1 MNQQNV
7 GLSTKFFQFQ
17 DVFMMIRRK
26 KTTIF
31 TDAKDSTSV
40 HELKKMIEGILKVP
54 PKDQRLLSKDNTIM
68 DDEKQLQD
76 YGITMVTAK
85 AQQPAVLYLVLRQE
99 HDFEPLEIV
108 TYSQPPDL
116 PDVMKQDSV
125 ANGEQA

>member
-1 MNQQNV
+1 MFHF
-7 GLSTKFFQFQ
+7 LDFQLNFHPFQ

-31 TDAKDSTSV
+31 TDAKDTTSV

-54 PKDQRLLSKDNTIM
+54 PKDQRLLSKDNSIM
-68 DDEKQLQD
+68 DDDKQLQD